1 MEIYVVQKGDTIWS
15 IAQRFG
21 VSPQRIISD
30 NGIMNPQSL
39 VECQALVVLIP
50 EITYVIRAGD
60 TLNGIA
66 DKFGVTAMEILQNNP
81 SLASSPSL
89 WAGQPIVI
97 KFQGE
102 KNRDIVVNGYAYPYI
117 QRELLERTL
126 PFLST
131 LTLFGYG
138 FTMEGE
144 LIPINDQP
152 LIDLAYRFQTA
163 PIMLLSSI
171 TEDGN
176 FDGQRASRLFQ
187 DIPFQE
193 KILSDV
199 IATMKQ
205 KGYLGLDVDFEYI
218 APEDADAFLSF
229 LRRTAEMMH
238 AEGFF
243 INTDLAP
250 KTSADQK
257 GLLYEAHNYRQ
268 IGEISD
274 TVLLMTYEWG
284 YTYGPPMAVAPLNH
298 VENVVSYAVTE
309 IPPEKI
315 MLGLPNYGYDW
326 ILPYERGITRA
337 TSIGNQYAVEVAA
350 KNHVDIQFDET
361 AQSPYFEYW
370 GRDGNK
376 HVVWFEDARSMQSKF
391 NLIDRFGLLGGGYW
405 NIMKPFYQNWDL
417 LNSRYRIRK
426 YP

>member
-39 VECQALVVLIP
+39 VEGQALVVLIP

-193 KILSDV
+193 KILGDV

-205 KGYLGLDVDFEYI
+205 KGYLGLDVDFEYNRSRRRGRI
-218 APEDADAFLSF
+218 SF
-229 LRRTAEMMH
+229 
-238 AEGFF
+238 FF
-243 INTDLAP
+243 T
-250 KTSADQK
+250 
-257 GLLYEAHNYRQ
+257 
-268 IGEISD
+268 
-274 TVLLMTYEWG
+274 
-284 YTYGPPMAVAPLNH
+284 
-298 VENVVSYAVTE
+298 
-309 IPPEKI
+309 
-315 MLGLPNYGYDW
+315 
-326 ILPYERGITRA
+326 PYCR
-337 TSIGNQYAVEVAA
+337 N
-350 KNHVDIQFDET
+350 
-361 AQSPYFEYW
+361 
-370 GRDGNK
+370 
-376 HVVWFEDARSMQSKF
+376 DARGR
-391 NLIDRFGLLGGGYW
+391 I
-405 NIMKPFYQNWDL
+405 FYQYGFG
-417 LNSRYRIRK
+417 S
-426 YP
+426 